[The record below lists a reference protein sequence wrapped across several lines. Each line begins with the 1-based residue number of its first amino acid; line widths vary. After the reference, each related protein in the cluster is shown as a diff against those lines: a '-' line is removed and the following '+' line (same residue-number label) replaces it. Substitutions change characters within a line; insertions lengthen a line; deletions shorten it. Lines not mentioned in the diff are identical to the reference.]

1 MAANERRLTRIT
13 QERLSAFISVHQR
26 PILIAQLLMVACLAT
41 LMAQTAPTF
50 KANANLV
57 IVNVSATDKAG
68 MPVAGL
74 KAEDFTVLED
84 GKPQKV
90 SVFEYQRI
98 SSKPEPLNQLTLDD
112 QFQLPEA
119 PKTTITSATPGKIQY
134 HDKRLMVFF
143 FDFSS
148 MQVPDQLRAQDGALD
163 YLKTH
168 ITKDDVVA
176 VLFYASVIQVLS
188 DFTSDRDVLTR
199 VIKGLPIGEA
209 SELAALADTGD
220 ENSEDTQAAFVADET
235 EFNIFSTDKKLAAIE
250 EAAKMLASFPE
261 KKALVYF
268 SGGVTR
274 SGLDNEAQLQ
284 ATINAAAKANLAIY
298 SIDARGLTADPP
310 GGAASKGASRGSGIY
325 NGAVFNSQRSAQLA
339 SQDTL
344 YTLAAE
350 TGGKSFF
357 DSNDIALG
365 IQRTQDAMGSYYL
378 LGYYSSNNALDG
390 KFRKISVKLNNPKLA
405 AKLEHREGYYA
416 DKVWGKL
423 NAQDKEQQL
432 KEALSAGDPAT
443 DLPLALQIDYF
454 RVSPTAYLVP
464 VSIKIPGSVVALAA
478 KGGAATT
485 QFDFAGQIQDEKHAV
500 VGNVRDN
507 IQIKLNPAPGAA
519 AATPAVPA
527 VAVGP
532 AAPGAATSAAAKP
545 AATTP
550 AAAVITARKS
560 FQYDA
565 GFTLE
570 PGKYRMKFVVRENI
584 TGKMGTFDT
593 KFTVPDLSAD
603 TSGLKLSTVILSNQR
618 EPVTAVVGTA
628 ERFSRKEVRANP
640 LIVGDSK
647 VVPNINHVFRRNQSL
662 YVNFDVYD
670 ALPDPANPKNRRVKV
685 TLSLF
690 NKKSVKTFE
699 VGPIEATQ
707 LAATRP
713 EAVPVQIEIPLK
725 DVTRGEYVCQ
735 INVVD
740 EVGRKFA
747 FPRAPIIVQ

>member
-1 MAANERRLTRIT
+1 MGPIRIRKAIAAALTA
-13 QERLSAFISVHQR
+13 LMLLPAA
-26 PILIAQLLMVACLAT
+26 AQQPQPA
-41 LMAQTAPTF
+41 APSGPTVF
-50 KANANLV
+50 KSNSNLV
-57 IVNVSATDKAG
+57 IVDVTAKDKSGNAIQ
-68 MPVAGL
+68 GL
-74 KAEDFTVLED
+74 KADDFTVLED
-84 GKPQKV
+84 GKPQKI
-90 SVFEYQRI
+90 SVFEFQKI
-98 SSKPEPLNQLTLDD
+98 TSAPEPPKEVTLDD
-112 QFQLPEA
+112 QFSLPEA
-119 PKTTITSATPGKIQY
+119 PKTTITSATPGQIQY

-148 MQVPDQLRAQDGALD
+148 MQIPDQLRAQDGALD
-163 YLKTH
+163 YLKSK

-176 VLFYASVIQVLS
+176 VLFYASTIQVLS

-199 VIKGLPIGEA
+199 VIKQLPIGEA

-220 ENSEDTQAAFVADET
+220 DTGEDTQAAFVADET

-250 EAAKMLASFPE
+250 QAAKMLSGFPE

-274 SGLDNEAQLQ
+274 NGLDNEAQLQ
-284 ATINAAAKANLAIY
+284 ATINAAAKSNLAIY
-298 SIDARGLTADPP
+298 AIDTRGLTADPP
-310 GGAASKGASRGSGIY
+310 GGGASKGGSRGAGIF
-325 NGAVFNSQRSAQLA
+325 NGSNLNAQRKSQLD

-350 TGGKSFF
+350 TGGKSYF

-365 IQRTQDAMGSYYL
+365 IAKTQEAMSSYYL
-378 LGYYSSNNALDG
+378 LGYYSSNNAQDG
-390 KFRKISVKLNNPKLA
+390 KFRKITVKVNNPKLV

-423 NAQDKEQQL
+423 NSQDKEQQL

-454 RVSPTAYLVP
+454 RVSPTAYFVP
-464 VSIKIPGSVVALAA
+464 VSIRIPGSVVALAA
-478 KGGAATT
+478 KGGASIT
-485 QFDFAGQIQDEKHAV
+485 QFDFAGQIQDERRAV

-507 IQIKLNPAPGAA
+507 IPVKLDQSKANAA
-519 AATPAVPA
+519 N
-527 VAVGP
+527 
-532 AAPGAATSAAAKP
+532 
-545 AATTP
+545 
-550 AAAVITARKS
+550 RKS

-584 TGKMGTFDT
+584 TGKMGTFESR
-593 KFTVPDLSAD
+593 FTVPDLSAD
-603 TSGLKLSTVILSNQR
+603 TSGLKMSTVIWSTQR
-618 EPVTAVVGTA
+618 EPVQAAVGGA
-628 ERFSRKEVRANP
+628 EHFTRKAVRANP
-640 LIVGDSK
+640 LIVGDQK
-647 VVPNINHVFRRNQSL
+647 VIPNITRIFRRSQNL

-670 ALPDPANPKNRRVKV
+670 AQPDPADTKARRVKV
-685 TLSLF
+685 SMSLF
-690 NKKSVKTFE
+690 NKKAVKTFE
-699 VGPIEATQ
+699 VGPIEAKQ

-713 EAVPVQIEIPLK
+713 EAVPVQVEIPLK

-747 FPRAPIIVQ
+747 FTRAPIIVQ

>member
-1 MAANERRLTRIT
+1 
-13 QERLSAFISVHQR
+13 
-26 PILIAQLLMVACLAT
+26 
-41 LMAQTAPTF
+41 
-50 KANANLV
+50 
-57 IVNVSATDKAG
+57 
-68 MPVAGL
+68 
-74 KAEDFTVLED
+74 
-84 GKPQKV
+84 
-90 SVFEYQRI
+90 
-98 SSKPEPLNQLTLDD
+98 
-112 QFQLPEA
+112 
-119 PKTTITSATPGKIQY
+119 
-134 HDKRLMVFF
+134 
-143 FDFSS
+143 
-148 MQVPDQLRAQDGALD
+148 
-163 YLKTH
+163 
-168 ITKDDVVA
+168 
-176 VLFYASVIQVLS
+176 
-188 DFTSDRDVLTR
+188 
-199 VIKGLPIGEA
+199 
-209 SELAALADTGD
+209 
-220 ENSEDTQAAFVADET
+220 VADET

-250 EAAKMLASFPE
+250 QAAKMLASFPE

-284 ATINAAAKANLAIY
+284 AAINAATKANLAIY

-310 GGAASKGASRGSGIY
+310 GGGASKGGSRGSGIF
-325 NGAVFNSQRSAQLA
+325 NGSVINSQRSAQLA

-390 KFRKISVKLNNPKLA
+390 KYRKISVKLNNPKLA

-485 QFDFAGQIQDEKHAV
+485 QFDFAGQIQDEKRAV
-500 VGNVRDN
+500 VGNVRDK
-507 IQIKLNPAPGAA
+507 IEIKLNPAAGATVTTPGA
-519 AATPAVPA
+519 PA
-527 VAVGP
+527 AVG
-532 AAPGAATSAAAKP
+532 AAAAKP
-545 AATTP
+545 AGTAPATS
-550 AAAVITARKS
+550 ARKS

-618 EPVTAVVGTA
+618 EPVTAAVGTA

-640 LIVGDSK
+640 LIVGDQK

-670 ALPDPANPKNRRVKV
+670 ALPDPANTKNRRVKV

>member
-1 MAANERRLTRIT
+1 MRIKN
-13 QERLSAFISVHQR
+13 SISTVLALAMMM
-26 PILIAQLLMVACLAT
+26 PAGAQ
-41 LMAQTAPTF
+41 QTAPPAGARPQAPAAGTTTF

-57 IVNVSATDKAG
+57 ILDVTAKDKG
-68 MPVAGL
+68 GLTVEGL
-74 KAEDFTVLED
+74 KADDFTVLED

-90 SVFEYQRI
+90 SVFEFQRI
-98 SSKPEPLNQLTLDD
+98 SSTPEPPKEVKLED
-112 QFQLPEA
+112 QFELPPA
-119 PKTTITSATPGKIQY
+119 PKTDITSATPGEIQY

-163 YLKTH
+163 YLKSH

-176 VLFYASVIQVLS
+176 VMFYASTIQVLS
-188 DFTSDRDVLTR
+188 DFTADRDVLTH
-199 VIKGLPIGEA
+199 VIQTLPIGEA

-220 ENSEDTQAAFVADET
+220 DNGEDTQAAFVADET
-235 EFNIFSTDKKLAAIE
+235 EFNIFATDKKLAAIE
-250 EAAKMLASFPE
+250 QASKMLASFPE

-268 SGGVTR
+268 SGGVSR

-284 ATINAAAKANLAIY
+284 ATINAATKANLAIY
-298 SIDARGLTADPP
+298 SIDTRGLTADPP
-310 GGAASKGASRGSGIY
+310 GGGAAKAGSRGSGIF
-325 NGAVFNSQRSAQLA
+325 NGSVLNSQRSAQLA

-350 TGGKSFF
+350 TGGKSYF

-365 IQRTQDAMGSYYL
+365 ISKTQEAMGSYYL
-378 LGYYSSNNALDG
+378 LGYYSTNSAQDG
-390 KFRKISVKLNNPKLA
+390 KFRKITVKMNNNKLVS
-405 AKLEHREGYYA
+405 KLEHREGYYA

-423 NAQDKEQQL
+423 NSQDKEQQL

-464 VSIKIPGSVVALAA
+464 VSIKIPGSVVALAG
-478 KGGAATT
+478 KGGASVT
-485 QFDFAGQIQDEKHAV
+485 QFDFAGQIQDERRAV

-507 IQIKLNPAPGAA
+507 IQVKLDQGK
-519 AATPAVPA
+519 AATA
-527 VAVGP
+527 G
-532 AAPGAATSAAAKP
+532 
-545 AATTP
+545 
-550 AAAVITARKS
+550 RKS

-584 TGKMGTFDT
+584 TGKMGTFET
-593 KFTVPDLSAD
+593 RFTVPDLSAD
-603 TSGLKLSTVILSNQR
+603 TSGLKMSTVIWSSQR
-618 EPVTAVVGTA
+618 EPVVAAVGGA
-628 ERFSRKEVRANP
+628 EKFTRKAIRANP
-640 LIVGDSK
+640 LIVGDQK
-647 VVPNINHVFRRNQSL
+647 VIPNITRVFRRTQNL

-670 ALPDPANPKNRRVKV
+670 ALPDPADAKLRKVKV
-685 TLSLF
+685 SMSLF
-690 NKKSVKTFE
+690 NKNAVKTFE
-699 VGPIEATQ
+699 VGPIDATQ
-707 LAATRP
+707 LTQTRP
-713 EAVPVQIEIPLK
+713 EAVPVQVQIPLK
-725 DVTRGEYVCQ
+725 DITRGEYICQ

-747 FPRAPIIVQ
+747 FTRAPIIVQ

>member
-1 MAANERRLTRIT
+1 
-13 QERLSAFISVHQR
+13 
-26 PILIAQLLMVACLAT
+26 
-41 LMAQTAPTF
+41 MAQTPVTF
-50 KANANLV
+50 KANSNLV
-57 IVNVSATDKAG
+57 IVNVTAKDKG
-68 MPVAGL
+68 GLPVEGL
-74 KAEDFTVLED
+74 KADDFTVLED

-98 SSKPEPLNQLTLDD
+98 SSKPEPLKELTLDD

-119 PKTTITSATPGKIQY
+119 PKTTITSASPGQIQY

-148 MQVPDQLRAQDGALD
+148 MQVPDQVRAQDGALD
-163 YLKTH
+163 YLKKN
-168 ITKDDVVA
+168 IAKDDVVA
-176 VLFYASVIQVLS
+176 VLFYASAIQVLS

-199 VIKGLPIGEA
+199 VIKGMPIGEA

-220 ENSEDTQAAFVADET
+220 ENGEDTQAAFVADET
-235 EFNIFSTDKKLAAIE
+235 EFNIFSTDKRLAAIE
-250 EAAKMLASFPE
+250 QAAKMLASFPE

-274 SGLDNEAQLQ
+274 NGLDNEAQLQ
-284 ATINAAAKANLAIY
+284 AAINAATKANLAIY
-298 SIDARGLTADPP
+298 SIDTRGLTAEPP
-310 GGAASKGASRGSGIY
+310 GGGASKAGSRGSGIF
-325 NGAVFNSQRSAQLA
+325 NGGAINSQRSAQLA

-390 KFRKISVKLNNPKLA
+390 KYRKISVKLNNPKLA

-500 VGNVRDN
+500 VGNVRDK
-507 IQIKLNPAPGAA
+507 IEIKLNPAPA
-519 AATPAVPA
+519 PA
-527 VAVGP
+527 P
-532 AAPGAATSAAAKP
+532 AAPATAAP
-545 AATTP
+545 AP
-550 AAAVITARKS
+550 AISARKS

-584 TGKMGTFDT
+584 TGKMGTFDAR
-593 KFTVPDLSAD
+593 FTVPDLSAD
-603 TSGLKLSTVILSNQR
+603 TSGLKLSSVILSNQR
-618 EPVTAVVGTA
+618 EPVTAAVGTA
-628 ERFSRKEVRANP
+628 ERFSRKETRANP
-640 LIVGDSK
+640 LIVGDHK

-670 ALPDPANPKNRRVKV
+670 ALPDPANVNRRRVKV

-690 NKKSVKTFE
+690 TRKSVKTFE
-699 VGPIEATQ
+699 VGPIDATQ

-747 FPRAPIIVQ
+747 FPRAPIIVR

>member
-1 MAANERRLTRIT
+1 MTT
-13 QERLSAFISVHQR
+13 QSFLSALFTVLGLTTAS
-26 PILIAQLLMVACLAT
+26 AQQ
-41 LMAQTAPTF
+41 AQAPGKLPTF
-50 KANANLV
+50 TSNSNLV
-57 IVNVSATDKAG
+57 IVDVSAKDKSG
-68 MPVAGL
+68 KPLAGL
-74 KAEDFTVLED
+74 RAEDFTVLED
-84 GKPQKV
+84 GKPQKI

-98 SSKPEPLNQLTLDD
+98 TSEPSPPEEVRLDD

-119 PKTTITSATPGKIQY
+119 PKTTITSASPGKIQY

-148 MQVPDQLRAQDGALD
+148 MQIPDQLRAQDGALE
-163 YLKTH
+163 YLKRQ

-176 VLFYASVIQVLS
+176 ILFYAGTIQVLS
-188 DFTSDRDVLTR
+188 DFTGDREMLTR
-199 VIKGLPIGEA
+199 AIKTLPIGEA

-220 ENSEDTQAAFVADET
+220 DNGEDTQAAFVADET

-250 EAAKMLASFPE
+250 QAAKMLAGFPE
-261 KKALVYF
+261 RKALVYF
-268 SGGVTR
+268 SGGVSR
-274 SGLDNEAQLQ
+274 SGLDNEAQLE
-284 ATINAAAKANLAIY
+284 ASINAAAKANLAIY
-298 SIDARGLTADPP
+298 AIDTRGLTADPP
-310 GGAASKGASRGSGIY
+310 GGGASKAGSRGSGIF
-325 NGAVFNSQRSAQLA
+325 NGAVYNSQRQGFLA

-365 IQRTQDAMGSYYL
+365 IAKTQQAMSSYYL
-378 LGYYSSNNALDG
+378 LGYYSTNNAKDG
-390 KFRKISVKLNNPKLA
+390 KFRKISVKLAGSKLA

-454 RVSPTAYLVP
+454 RVSPTAYYVP
-464 VSIKIPGSVVALAA
+464 VSIKIPGSVIALAA
-478 KGGAATT
+478 KGGAGTT
-485 QFDFAGQIQDEKHAV
+485 QFDFAGQIQDERRAV

-507 IQIKLNPAPGAA
+507 IPIKLDQGTAA
-519 AATPAVPA
+519 RA
-527 VAVGP
+527 GH
-532 AAPGAATSAAAKP
+532 
-545 AATTP
+545 
-550 AAAVITARKS
+550 RS

-570 PGKYRMKFVVRENI
+570 PGRYRMKFVVRENI
-584 TGKMGTFDT
+584 TGKMGTFET
-593 KFTVPDLSAD
+593 RFTVPDLSAD
-603 TSGLKLSTVILSNQR
+603 TSGLKLSTVIWSSQR
-618 EPVTAVVGTA
+618 EAVTAAAGSA
-628 ERFSRKEVRANP
+628 ERLSWKETQANP
-640 LIVGDSK
+640 LIVGGQK
-647 VVPNINHVFRRNQSL
+647 VIPNISRIFRRSQNL

-670 ALPDPANPKNRRVKV
+670 ALPDPANTRRRRVKV
-685 TLSLF
+685 SMSLF
-690 NKKSVKTFE
+690 NKDAVKAFE
-699 VGPIEATQ
+699 VGPIDATQ

-713 EAVPVQIEIPLK
+713 EAVPVQVQIPLK
-725 DVTRGEYVCQ
+725 DLTRGEYICQ
-735 INVVD
+735 IDVVD

>member
-1 MAANERRLTRIT
+1 MRKKISTRSLTLAALIGLVMLT
-13 QERLSAFISVHQR
+13 AA
-26 PILIAQLLMVACLAT
+26 AQ
-41 LMAQTAPTF
+41 APVTF

-57 IVNVSATDKAG
+57 ILDVSAKDKG
-68 MPVAGL
+68 GLPVEGL
-74 KAEDFTVLED
+74 KPDDFIVLED
-84 GKPQKV
+84 GKPQKI

-98 SSKPEPLNQLTLDD
+98 SEKPEPPKEITLDD
-112 QFQLPEA
+112 QFAFPEA
-119 PKTTITSATPGKIQY
+119 PKTTITSATPGQIQY

-148 MQVPDQLRAQDGALD
+148 MQIPDQLRAQDGALE
-163 YLKTH
+163 YLKSH
-168 ITKDDVVA
+168 ITKDDEVA

-188 DFTSDRDVLTR
+188 DFTNDRDVLTR

-209 SELAALADTGD
+209 SELATLADTGD
-220 ENSEDTQAAFVADET
+220 DNGEDTQAAFVADET

-250 EAAKMLASFPE
+250 QAAKMLTSFPE

-284 ATINAAAKANLAIY
+284 AAINAASKANLAIY
-298 SIDARGLTADPP
+298 AIDARGLTADPP
-310 GGAASKGASRGSGIY
+310 GGGASKAGSRGSGIF
-325 NGAVFNSQRSAQLA
+325 NGSVQNSQRSAQLA

-357 DSNDIALG
+357 DSNDIAMG
-365 IQRTQDAMGSYYL
+365 IQRTQEAMGSYYL
-378 LGYYSSNNALDG
+378 LGYYSSNNTADG
-390 KFRKISVKLNNPKLA
+390 KFRKISVKLNNSKLA

-443 DLPLALQIDYF
+443 DLPLALQIEYF

-519 AATPAVPA
+519 TVPATPS

-532 AAPGAATSAAAKP
+532 AAAGAAKP
-545 AATTP
+545 AATP
-550 AAAVITARKS
+550 AAAPAITARKS

-603 TSGLKLSTVILSNQR
+603 TSGLKLSTVILSNQM

-628 ERFSRKEVRANP
+628 EHLSRKEVRANP
-640 LIVGDSK
+640 LIVGDHK

-670 ALPDPANPKNRRVKV
+670 ALPDPANNKNRRVKV
-685 TLSLF
+685 SLSLF

-699 VGPIEATQ
+699 VGPVEATQ
-707 LAATRP
+707 LASTRP